1 MPVVEP
7 EEIIS
12 VTPSGPF
19 GSSLKG
25 YQSASIALRRK
36 SSEFKNLILSSAE
49 PIASISAAA
58 SGRVH
63 SC

>member
-19 GSSLKG
+19 GSSPKG

-36 SSEFKNLILSSAE
+36 SSEFKNLILSSAG
-49 PIASISAAA
+49 PVAFISAAA